1 MKCCI
6 RCKKGD
12 IAAAVT
18 GLAAGFVNGLLGAGG
33 GMILVPML
41 HLWCGL
47 DEKEACATSVA
58 VVAPMCAL
66 SAILYFAG
74 GSAWPPQTLWYCAG
88 GLAGGFFG
96 GLLLGKLPTV
106 WLMRGFS
113 GLMIVAGVRLL
124 T

>member
-47 DEKEACATSVA
+47 GEKEACATSVS

-66 SAILYFAG
+66 SAVLYLSG
-74 GSAWPPQTLWYCAG
+74 GSTLPPETLWYCAG
-88 GLAGGFFG
+88 GLFGGFFG
-96 GLLLGKLPTV
+96 GILLGKLPTV

-113 GLMIVAGVRLL
+113 GLMIVAGIRLL

>member
-58 VVAPMCAL
+58 IVAPMCAL

-74 GSAWPPQTLWYCAG
+74 GSAWPPQTLWYCVG
-88 GLAGGFFG
+88 GLAGG
-96 GLLLGKLPTV
+96 
-106 WLMRGFS
+106 
-113 GLMIVAGVRLL
+113 
-124 T
+124 

>member
-1 MKCCI
+1 MK
-6 RCKKGD
+6 KEWFPPALAG
-12 IAAAVT
+12 
-18 GLAAGFVNGLLGAGG
+18 GLAGLVNGFFGGGG

-113 GLMIVAGVRLL
+113 GLMIVAGIRLL